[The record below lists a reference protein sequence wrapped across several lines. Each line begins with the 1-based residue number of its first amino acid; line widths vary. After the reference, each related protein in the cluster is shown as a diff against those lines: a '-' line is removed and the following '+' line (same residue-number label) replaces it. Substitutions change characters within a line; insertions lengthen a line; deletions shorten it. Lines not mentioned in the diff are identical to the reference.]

1 MNGNKAIYRHHGK
14 LLLYLWYEWQGGLMR
29 ITDEWLKGPELKTV
43 EDITENIMGHLYWA
57 KEDAV
62 PVSRTANDQDRDQ
75 TRP

>member
-1 MNGNKAIYRHHGK
+1 
-14 LLLYLWYEWQGGLMR
+14 MR
-29 ITDEWLKGPELKTV
+29 ITDEWLNGPELKTV